1 MLVLA
6 RKKGE
11 SIMIGD
17 LIEVTVL
24 STEGDTVRL
33 GITAPKNVEV
43 YRKEIYIS
51 IQQANQEAS
60 NSAIMNLTSISQFFR
75 KNEEMEDK

>member
-17 LIEVTVL
+17 DIEVKIVGV
-24 STEGDTVRL
+24 EGDLIRL
-33 GITAPKNVEV
+33 GITAPKSIKV
-43 YRKEIYIS
+43 YRSEIFES
-51 IQQANQEAS
+51 IQSENKQALNVSAS
-60 NSAIMNLTSISQFFR
+60 FLEKIK
-75 KNEEMEDK
+75 KNKENY

>member
-17 LIEVTVL
+17 HIEIIVL
-24 STEGDTVRL
+24 STEGDTVKL
-33 GITAPKNVEV
+33 GITAPKSVDV
-43 YRKEIYIS
+43 YRKEVYLN
-51 IQQANQEAS
+51 IQQANKEAL
-60 NSAIMNLTSISQFFR
+60 NSANNYRDLNRAFKNIE
-75 KNEEMEDK
+75 KNEGK

>member
-1 MLVLA
+1 MLVLT

-17 LIEVTVL
+17 HIELVVL

-33 GITAPKNVEV
+33 GIKAPKSIEV
-43 YRKEIYIS
+43 YRKEVYTS
-51 IQQANQEAS
+51 IQQSNQEAS
-60 NSAIMNLTSISQFFR
+60 KSSVNFSSLKQFF
-75 KNEEMEDK
+75 KLNEEIDEK

>member
-17 LIEVTVL
+17 NIELVVL
-24 STEGDTVRL
+24 SVEGELVKL
-33 GITAPKNVEV
+33 GINAPKSVPIHRKEV
-43 YRKEIYIS
+43 YDS
-51 IQQANQEAS
+51 IQESNKEAIQTKVIP
-60 NSAIMNLTSISQFFR
+60 AELH
-75 KNEEMEDK
+75 KLLKKDDL